1 MITPITSGPKFHW
14 FGYYD
19 KRQFDYSSSR
29 VLSMEV
35 DFEHRSPKADDQITI
50 GMIDLKQDNK
60 WTTLGSTSAWNWQ
73 QGCMLQWLP
82 GETSEV
88 IWNVRTETGY
98 GSKILDVDS
107 LETRFLS
114 EPIYALSNDG
124 KWAVSTDFRRIN
136 DMRPGYGYGGI
147 DDPNYDVFAPKD
159 VGIWKID
166 LLTGEKEL
174 IFSLWDAQEMS
185 DISNSDIT
193 KQWFNHLL
201 ISPDDSR
208 ISFLHRRRIDYSTK
222 FVSSGS
228 RQSYGLST
236 QMFTIDPHGKSP
248 YLLDDSGSTTHYIW
262 RDNKTILTWAKD
274 GFYLFNDQSDGREQ
288 IGENVMIKDGH
299 CTYLADKRWVLNDT
313 YPDNDRLQHVYLFD
327 TLSNKRIPLADLYSP
342 NEYTAEWRCDTHPR
356 SSPDGKKVI
365 VDSPHGLNGR
375 QQYLIDLDEV
385 DSEPPVLRPST
396 RGVNSLKSRRII

>member
-107 LETRFLS
+107 LETRFLP

-136 DMRPGYGYGGI
+136 DMRPGYGYAGI
-147 DDPNYDVFAPKD
+147 NDPNYDVFAPKD

-174 IFSLWDAQEMS
+174 IFSIWDAQL
-185 DISNSDIT
+185 ISEVSHSNMT
-193 KQWFNHLL
+193 KQYFNHLVV
-201 ISPDDSR
+201 SPDNSR
-208 ISFLHRRRIDYSTK
+208 ISFVHAWIDD
-222 FVSSGS
+222 SGK
-228 RQSYGLST
+228 RVT
-236 QMFTIDPHGKSP
+236 QMLTIDPDGKLP
-248 YLLDDSGSTTHYIW
+248 YLLDTLGVNSSHYTW
-262 RDNKTILTWAKD
+262 RDNKSILAWAKD
-274 GFYLFNDQSDGREQ
+274 GFYLFNDQS
-288 IGENVMIKDGH
+288 IGEEHIGKNAMIEDGH

-327 TLSNKRIPLADLYSP
+327 TLSNKRIPVVDLYSP
-342 NEYTAEWRCDTHPR
+342 NQYTGEWRCDTHPR

-375 QQYLIDLDEV
+375 QQYLINLEKILD
-385 DSEPPVLRPST
+385 PS
-396 RGVNSLKSRRII
+396 

>member
-1 MITPITSGPKFHW
+1 MGFPIITPITSSPKFHW

-19 KRQFDYSSSR
+19 KRQFDYSSNR

-35 DFEHRSPKADDQITI
+35 DFEHRSPKDSDEITI

-107 LETRFLS
+107 METRFLS

-124 KWAVSTDFRRIN
+124 NWAVSTDFRRIN

-147 DDPNYDVFAPKD
+147 DDPNFDVFAPKD

-166 LLTGEKEL
+166 LSTGEKEL
-174 IFSLWDAQEMS
+174 IFSLWDAQQMS
-185 DISNSDIT
+185 EISNSNIT

-208 ISFLHRRRIDYSTK
+208 ISFLHRRIND
-222 FVSSGS
+222 SGK
-228 RQSYGLST
+228 RVT
-236 QMFTIDPHGKSP
+236 QMFTINPDGKSP
-248 YLLDDSGSTTHYIW
+248 YLLDTSGFTSHYIW
-262 RDNKTILTWAKD
+262 RDNKIILAWAKD
-274 GFYLFNDQSDGREQ
+274 GFYLFNDQSHGREQ
-288 IGENVMIKDGH
+288 IGENTMIEDGH
-299 CTYLADKRWVLNDT
+299 CTYLPDKRWVLNDT
-313 YPDNDRLQHVYLFD
+313 YPDNERLQHVYLFD
-327 TLSNKRIPLADLYSP
+327 TLLNKKIPVADLYSP
-342 NEYTAEWRCDTHPR
+342 NEYTGEWRCDTHPR
-356 SSPDGKKVI
+356 SSPDGKKII
-365 VDSPHGLNGR
+365 VDSPHVLNGR
-375 QQYLIDLDEV
+375 QQYVIDLEKILD
-385 DSEPPVLRPST
+385 PR
-396 RGVNSLKSRRII
+396 N

>member
-1 MITPITSGPKFHW
+1 MITLITSGPKFHW

-19 KRQFDYSSSR
+19 KRQFDYSSNR

-60 WTTLGSTSAWNWQ
+60 WTTLGTTSAWNWQ

-107 LETRFLS
+107 METRLLP

-124 KWAVSTDFRRIN
+124 NWAVSTDFRRIN

-159 VGIWKID
+159 VGIWKIN

-174 IFSLWDAQEMS
+174 IFSLWDAQQMS
-185 DISNSDIT
+185 EISNSNIT
-193 KQWFNHLL
+193 KQWFNHLV

-208 ISFLHRRRIDYSTK
+208 ISFLHRRIND
-222 FVSSGS
+222 SGN
-228 RQSYGLST
+228 RVT
-236 QMFTIDPHGKSP
+236 QMFTIDPDGKSP
-248 YLLDDSGSTTHYIW
+248 YLLDTSGFTSHYIW
-262 RDNKTILTWAKD
+262 RDNKTILAWVKD
-274 GFYLFNDQSDGREQ
+274 GFYLFNDQSTGEKQ
-288 IGENVMIKDGH
+288 IGENIMIEDGH

-327 TLSNKRIPLADLYSP
+327 TLSNKKIPVADLDSP
-342 NEYTAEWRCDTHPR
+342 SEYVGEWRCDTHPR
-356 SSPDGKKVI
+356 SSPDGKKII

-375 QQYLIDLDEV
+375 QQYLIDLEKILD
-385 DSEPPVLRPST
+385 PR
-396 RGVNSLKSRRII
+396 N

>member
-1 MITPITSGPKFHW
+1 
-14 FGYYD
+14 
-19 KRQFDYSSSR
+19 
-29 VLSMEV
+29 MEV

-88 IWNVRTETGY
+88 IWNVRTETSY

-107 LETRFLS
+107 LETRFLP

-136 DMRPGYGYGGI
+136 DMRPGYGYAGI
-147 DDPNYDVFAPKD
+147 NDPNYDVFAPKD

-174 IFSLWDAQEMS
+174 IFSLWDAQL
-185 DISNSDIT
+185 ISEVSHSNMT
-193 KQWFNHLL
+193 KQYFNHLVV
-201 ISPDDSR
+201 SPDNSR
-208 ISFLHRRRIDYSTK
+208 ISFVHAWIDD
-222 FVSSGS
+222 SGK
-228 RQSYGLST
+228 RVT
-236 QMFTIDPHGKSP
+236 QMLTIDPDGKSP
-248 YLLDDSGSTTHYIW
+248 YLLDGSGYTSHYIW
-262 RDNKTILTWAKD
+262 RDNKTILAWAKD
-274 GFYLFNDQSDGREQ
+274 GFYLFNDQS
-288 IGENVMIKDGH
+288 IGEEHIGKNAMIEDGH

-327 TLSNKRIPLADLYSP
+327 TLSNKRIPVVDLYSP
-342 NEYTAEWRCDTHPR
+342 NQYTGEWRCDTHPR

-375 QQYLIDLDEV
+375 QQYLIDLEKILD
-385 DSEPPVLRPST
+385 PR
-396 RGVNSLKSRRII
+396 K

>member
-1 MITPITSGPKFHW
+1 MDFPIITPITYGPKFHW

-107 LETRFLS
+107 LETRFLP

-147 DDPNYDVFAPKD
+147 DDPNYDVLAPKD

-174 IFSLWDAQEMS
+174 IFSIWDAQEMS
-185 DISNSDIT
+185 DMLNSDIT

-208 ISFLHRRRIDYSTK
+208 ISFLHRRRIDN
-222 FVSSGS
+222 SGK
-228 RQSYGLST
+228 RVT
-236 QMFTIDPHGKSP
+236 QMLTIDPDGKSP
-248 YLLDDSGSTTHYIW
+248 YLLDTLGVNSSHYTW
-262 RDNKTILTWAKD
+262 RDNKSILAWAKD
-274 GFYLFNDQSDGREQ
+274 GFYLFNDQS
-288 IGENVMIKDGH
+288 IGEEHIGKNAMIEDGH

-327 TLSNKRIPLADLYSP
+327 TLSNKRIPVEDLYSP
-342 NEYTAEWRCDTHPR
+342 NQYTGEWRCDTHPR

-375 QQYLIDLDEV
+375 QQYLINLEKILD
-385 DSEPPVLRPST
+385 PS
-396 RGVNSLKSRRII
+396 

>member
-1 MITPITSGPKFHW
+1 MGFPIITPITSSPKFHW

-19 KRQFDYSSSR
+19 KRQFDYSSNR

-35 DFEHRSPKADDQITI
+35 DFEHRSPKDSDEITI

-107 LETRFLS
+107 METRFLS

-124 KWAVSTDFRRIN
+124 NWAVSTDFRRIN

-147 DDPNYDVFAPKD
+147 DDPNFDVFAPKD

-166 LLTGEKEL
+166 LSTGEKEL
-174 IFSLWDAQEMS
+174 IFSLWDAQQMS
-185 DISNSDIT
+185 EISNSNIT

-208 ISFLHRRRIDYSTK
+208 ISFLHRRIND
-222 FVSSGS
+222 SGK
-228 RQSYGLST
+228 RVT
-236 QMFTIDPHGKSP
+236 QMFTINPDGKSP
-248 YLLDDSGSTTHYIW
+248 YLLDTSGFTSHYIW
-262 RDNKTILTWAKD
+262 RDNKIILAWAKD
-274 GFYLFNDQSDGREQ
+274 GFYLFNDQSHGREQ
-288 IGENVMIKDGH
+288 IGENTMIEDGH
-299 CTYLADKRWVLNDT
+299 CTYLPDKRWVLNDT
-313 YPDNDRLQHVYLFD
+313 YPDNERLQHVYLFD
-327 TLSNKRIPLADLYSP
+327 TLSNKKIPVADLYSP
-342 NEYTAEWRCDTHPR
+342 NEYTGEWRCDTHPR
-356 SSPDGKKVI
+356 SSPDGKKII
-365 VDSPHGLNGR
+365 VDSPHVLNGR
-375 QQYLIDLDEV
+375 QQYVIDLEKILD
-385 DSEPPVLRPST
+385 PR
-396 RGVNSLKSRRII
+396 N

>member
-1 MITPITSGPKFHW
+1 MDFPIITPITYGPKFHW

-88 IWNVRTETGY
+88 IWNVRTETSY

-107 LETRFLS
+107 LETRFLP

-124 KWAVSTDFRRIN
+124 NWAVSTDFSRIN
-136 DMRPGYGYGGI
+136 DMRPGYGYAGI

-174 IFSLWDAQEMS
+174 IFSIWDAQL
-185 DISNSDIT
+185 ISEVSHSNMT
-193 KQWFNHLL
+193 KQWFNHLV

-208 ISFLHRRRIDYSTK
+208 ISFLHRRRIDN
-222 FVSSGS
+222 SGK
-228 RQSYGLST
+228 RVT
-236 QMFTIDPHGKSP
+236 QMLTIDPDGKSP
-248 YLLDDSGSTTHYIW
+248 YLLDGSGYTSHYIW
-262 RDNKTILTWAKD
+262 RDNKTILAWAKD
-274 GFYLFNDQSDGREQ
+274 GFYLFNDQSIGEEH
-288 IGENVMIKDGH
+288 IGENEMIEDGH

-327 TLSNKRIPLADLYSP
+327 TLSNKRIPVVDLYSP
-342 NEYTAEWRCDTHPR
+342 NQYTGEWRCDTHPR

-375 QQYLIDLDEV
+375 QQYLIDLEKILD
-385 DSEPPVLRPST
+385 PR
-396 RGVNSLKSRRII
+396 K

>member
-19 KRQFDYSSSR
+19 KRQFDYSFRR

-60 WTTLGSTSAWNWQ
+60 WTTLGSTLAWNWQ

-114 EPIYALSNDG
+114 EPIYALSHDG
-124 KWAVSTDFRRIN
+124 NWAVSTDFRRIN

-166 LLTGEKEL
+166 LSTGEKEL
-174 IFSLWDAQEMS
+174 IFSIWDAQL
-185 DISNSDIT
+185 ISEVSHSKMT
-193 KQWFNHLL
+193 KQYFNHLVV
-201 ISPDDSR
+201 SPDNSR
-208 ISFLHRRRIDYSTK
+208 ISFVHAWIDD
-222 FVSSGS
+222 SGK
-228 RQSYGLST
+228 RVT
-236 QMFTIDPHGKSP
+236 QMLTIDPDGNSP
-248 YLLDDSGSTTHYIW
+248 YLLDTLGVNSSHYTW
-262 RDNKTILTWAKD
+262 RDNKSILAWAKD
-274 GFYLFNDQSDGREQ
+274 GFYLFNDQSTGEKQ
-288 IGENVMIKDGH
+288 IGENAMIEDGH
-299 CTYLADKRWVLNDT
+299 CTYLSDKRWVLNDT

-327 TLSNKRIPLADLYSP
+327 TFSNKKIPVTDLYSP
-342 NEYTAEWRCDTHPR
+342 NEYTGEWRCDTHPR
-356 SSPDGKKVI
+356 SSPDGKNII

-375 QQYLIDLDEV
+375 QQYLIDLEEILD
-385 DSEPPVLRPST
+385 PS
-396 RGVNSLKSRRII
+396 